1 MMEDFLRKNLGDEQA
16 DFYKNATDKEQTEID
31 VNIITILAHGKSRQ
45 PVSFYQEK
53 VIIDGKIKMRYV
65 LEAELQL
72 NQDLQIKVL
81 NMIYDDESAEKLF
94 IEAKKV
100 YEDRG
105 MLKWIGFYLSD
116 QTAAINK
123 DVKDRS
129 RVNPKKEQLDGE
141 EINRILNEAR
151 IKSKPVAI
159 QLNSVNADAQYS
171 DDVTGMIRG
180 YDSLGIYVDNKR
192 VLYDE
197 IRNVEFYDWHK
208 WSELK

>member
-1 MMEDFLRKNLGDEQA
+1 
-16 DFYKNATDKEQTEID
+16 
-31 VNIITILAHGKSRQ
+31 
-45 PVSFYQEK
+45 
-53 VIIDGKIKMRYV
+53 
-65 LEAELQL
+65 
-72 NQDLQIKVL
+72 
-81 NMIYDDESAEKLF
+81 MIYDDESAEKLF

>member
-1 MMEDFLRKNLGDEQA
+1 
-16 DFYKNATDKEQTEID
+16 
-31 VNIITILAHGKSRQ
+31 
-45 PVSFYQEK
+45 
-53 VIIDGKIKMRYV
+53 
-65 LEAELQL
+65 
-72 NQDLQIKVL
+72 
-81 NMIYDDESAEKLF
+81 MIYDDESAEKLF
-94 IEAKKV
+94 MEAKKV
-100 YEDRG
+100 YDDRG

-123 DVKDRS
+123 DVKERS
-129 RVNPKKEQLDGE
+129 IVNPKKEQLDGE

-180 YDSLGIYVDNKR
+180 YDSLGIYVDSKR

-208 WSELK
+208 WSDLK